1 MNNLEKLTEAT
12 MSALKGELKGK
23 LKESKSFFYNNGE
36 DSEKNQLKQY
46 GYGYNDTSAF
56 GTPENVAQNIEDLIA
71 PGQDSVCEEIRQ
83 MINLCCKE
91 AKYILYTDDQG
102 FYNYIYEIDE
112 NGNEVKLLVKWIIR
126 W

>member
-12 MSALKGELKGK
+12 MSALKGELKSN
-23 LKESKSFFYNNGE
+23 LKESKSFFYTDGE

-46 GYGYNDTSAF
+46 RYGYNDTSAF

-71 PGQDSVCEEIRQ
+71 EGQDDLCEEIKQ
-83 MINLCCKE
+83 VINLCCKE
-91 AKYILYTDDQG
+91 ARYILYTTDQG

-112 NGNEVKLLVKWIIR
+112 DGNEIKLLAQWVIN
-126 W
+126 

>member
-12 MSALKGELKGK
+12 MSALKGELKDK
-23 LKESKSFFYNNGE
+23 LKESKSFFYTDGE

-83 MINLCCKE
+83 IINICCK
-91 AKYILYTDDQG
+91 KVRYILYTTDQG
-102 FYNYIYEIDE
+102 YYNYIYEIDE
-112 NGNEVKLLVKWIIR
+112 DGNEIKLLAKWIIE
-126 W
+126 